1 MVVAMNETNTVILRP
16 DLLAIANFI
25 QPGEK
30 VLDLGCGDGML
41 LRHLIDTRQI
51 TGRGIELS
59 EQGVLACVGKR
70 LSVRQGNL
78 DEGLGDYPDKSF
90 DTIILSQTLP
100 YLDDPSF
107 IVCEMLRVG
116 RRAIV
121 SFANWGHWR
130 CRLNLLLTGR
140 MPLAPGLPQPWHVSP
155 RARPLTVRD
164 FIDFTKSEGIEITK
178 SIYLGE
184 SDRTLRA
191 ARLGEN
197 LRVSIAIFEME

>member
-1 MVVAMNETNTVILRP
+1 MNQVNAATQLRADLSAVAGLVHT
-16 DLLAIANFI
+16 
-25 QPGEK
+25 GEK
-30 VLDLGCGDGML
+30 VLDLGSGDGTL
-41 LRHLIDTRQI
+41 LRYLIDARQI
-51 TGRGIELS
+51 VGRGIELS
-59 EQGVLACVGKR
+59 EAGVLACVGR
-70 LSVRQGNL
+70 GLSVRQGNL
-78 DEGLGDYPDKSF
+78 DEGLGDYPDQSF
-90 DTIILSQTLP
+90 DTVILSQTLP

-130 CRLNLLLTGR
+130 CRLGLLFTGR
-140 MPLAPGLPQPWHVSP
+140 TPLAPGLPQPWNVSP

-164 FIDFTKSEGIEITK
+164 FVEFCAQEKIKITR

-184 SDRTLRA
+184 SNRALRA

-197 LRVSIAIFEME
+197 LRVSVAIFELR

>member
-1 MVVAMNETNTVILRP
+1 MQNIETVAPRA
-16 DLLAIANFI
+16 DLMAIVDFVEI
-25 QPGEK
+25 GEK

-41 LRHLIDTRQI
+41 LRYLIDTRQI

-59 EQGVLACVGKR
+59 EPGVLACVRKG

-78 DEGLGDYPDKSF
+78 DEGLGDYPDQSF
-90 DTIILSQTLP
+90 DTVILSHTLP

-107 IVCEMLRVG
+107 IICEMLRVG

-130 CRLNLLLTGR
+130 CRLNLLSAGR
-140 MPLAPGLPQPWHVSP
+140 APQAPGLPQPWDASP
-155 RARPLTVRD
+155 RARPVTVRD
-164 FIDFTKSEGIEITK
+164 FIEFCARKNIKITR

-184 SDRTLRA
+184 ANRALRA

-197 LRVSIAIFEME
+197 LRVSIAIFELK

>member
-1 MVVAMNETNTVILRP
+1 MVVAMNDTNTVVLRP

-41 LRHLIDTRQI
+41 LRYLIDHRQI

-59 EQGVLACVGKR
+59 EQGVLACVGKG

-130 CRLNLLLTGR
+130 CRLGLLLSGR
-140 MPLAPGLPQPWHVSP
+140 TPLAPGLPQPWHASP

-164 FIDFTKSEGIEITK
+164 FIDFTKSEGIKITK

-184 SDRTLRA
+184 SNRVLRA

-197 LRVSIAIFEME
+197 LRVSIAIFEVM